1 MKIRIENLSYS
12 YNLQNKSKLNVLENI
27 NLDIE
32 ECNFVVIIGE
42 SGCGKTTFLNLLA
55 GLLHPTSGSLLVD
68 DKETAGTHPSRSLI
82 TQQPSLL
89 PWLSVRDNITFGC
102 ELRSEKENLSER
114 AEKFIKLMGLQSVE
128 EAYPNKLS
136 LGMAQ
141 RVAFARGLIGMPEVL
156 LLDEP
161 FASLD
166 FSNRSRLQAE
176 LLKIWEGQ
184 RYTVILVTHDI
195 DEAILVGR
203 KIVILG
209 NKPAQIEHIIEIDSE
224 YPRDLNDKKLFNL
237 KVEIQKKLS
246 RLVDFY

>member
-1 MKIRIENLSYS
+1 MKIRIENLSCS
-12 YNLQNKSKLNVLENI
+12 YVLQNESKIDVLENI

-32 ECNFVVIIGE
+32 EGNFVVIIGE

-55 GLLHPTSGSLLVD
+55 GLLHPTSGSIFVD
-68 DKETAGTHPSRSLI
+68 DKERTGTHPSRVLI
-82 TQQPSLL
+82 TQQPCLL

-114 AEKFIKLMGLQSVE
+114 AEKFIKLMGLQGVE

-141 RVAFARGLIGMPEVL
+141 RVAFARGLIGMPEML

-166 FSNRSRLQAE
+166 FFNRSRLQRE
-176 LLKIWEGQ
+176 LLRIWEAQ
-184 RYTVILVTHDI
+184 CYTVVLVTHDI
-195 DEAILVGR
+195 NEAISVGR

-209 NKPAQIEHIIEIDSE
+209 NKPTQIEHIIEIDSE
-224 YPRDLNDKKLFNL
+224 YPRDLNDKKLYNL

-246 RLVDFY
+246 RLIDFY